1 MDERITHYQQLVE
14 TSIQKQL
21 PIMKKM
27 GERMLE
33 WLWQRRLEYTYGK
46 NAGMNRDPQIL
57 RFLFGLPGSG
67 VDWLAEILVHPD
79 FKVELQDEPLLTFK
93 PKPRLATTLDNKTYQ
108 KSLPSNHP
116 LLLIPGV
123 LSRKGTRGF
132 ACLIKQSMMLL
143 HTEPLLR
150 QQHIRSVFVLD
161 DPVRILDRQLIS
173 GGLESEA
180 LLHESDIVFSQSFI
194 HRFIPSNRKRLE
206 LVQTLIKQ
214 IPDPVEQNLLRQ
226 VMTIALIQHMF
237 KAFAQHYP
245 KYARI
250 VTTEG
255 LRYQPSLFIKLVQ
268 WVYGKK
274 IGEQAIARLKD
285 LTFSPM
291 HGKQRLWKSVP
302 SSNNSGLPDRLS
314 EVHANACYQILE
326 DSGLAQD
333 DKVFVTTRDMLR
345 LSHYYKQRKK
355 RKTSKAA

>member
-1 MDERITHYQQLVE
+1 M
-14 TSIQKQL
+14 
-21 PIMKKM
+21 
-27 GERMLE
+27 
-33 WLWQRRLEYTYGK
+33 
-46 NAGMNRDPQIL
+46 
-57 RFLFGLPGSG
+57 
-67 VDWLAEILVHPD
+67 
-79 FKVELQDEPLLTFK
+79 
-93 PKPRLATTLDNKTYQ
+93 
-108 KSLPSNHP
+108 
-116 LLLIPGV
+116 
-123 LSRKGTRGF
+123 
-132 ACLIKQSMMLL
+132 
-143 HTEPLLR
+143 LR

-173 GGLESEA
+173 GGLERGA
-180 LLHESDIVFSQSFI
+180 LHHESEIVFSQSFI
-194 HRFIPSNRKRLE
+194 HRFMPSNKKRLE
-206 LVQTLIKQ
+206 LIQKIIKQ
-214 IPDPVEQNLLRQ
+214 IPDPIEQNLLRQ
-226 VMTIALIQHMF
+226 VVTIALIQHMF
-237 KAFAQHYP
+237 KAFATHYP
-245 KYARI
+245 EYART

-274 IGEQAIARLKD
+274 IGELAIARLKD

-345 LSHYYKQRKK
+345 SSHYYKQRKK